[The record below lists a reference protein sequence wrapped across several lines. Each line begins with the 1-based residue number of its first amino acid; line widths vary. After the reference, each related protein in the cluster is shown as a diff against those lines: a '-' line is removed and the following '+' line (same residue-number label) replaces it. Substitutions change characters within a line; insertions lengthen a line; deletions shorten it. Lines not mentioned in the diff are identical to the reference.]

1 MSLPTEP
8 FGRANPTEL
17 FGRLLVVYG
26 QVSRAVMTTPSLFI
40 SCFVSVSTLA
50 STGPLAPTALFLF
63 LFSFF
68 LLLYASPSMVSPF
81 SLASFSLTGLED

>member
-1 MSLPTEP
+1 
-8 FGRANPTEL
+8 
-17 FGRLLVVYG
+17 
-26 QVSRAVMTTPSLFI
+26 MTTPSLFI

-68 LLLYASPSMVSPF
+68 LFLYASCLTEHGF
-81 SLASFSLTGLED
+81 SILFGLFFSHWFGGLGLNALARIGAYIIDLSLPK

>member
-1 MSLPTEP
+1 
-8 FGRANPTEL
+8 
-17 FGRLLVVYG
+17 
-26 QVSRAVMTTPSLFI
+26 MTTPSLFI

-68 LLLYASPSMVSPF
+68 LLYASPSMVSPF